1 MSGCN
6 NHDNNVVGKVYTY
19 EKDGMGGDFN
29 IYIYED
35 GTFTYYEG
43 MLSSYIGIGTWT
55 VKGSR
60 ITLTDDDEMGFAYV
74 NHFEIVGDNLSFIE
88 KDSDNFLYVKVKDG
102 EVFKGISFY
111 SEEPQITTTIME
123 K

>member
-1 MSGCN
+1 
-6 NHDNNVVGKVYTY
+6 
-19 EKDGMGGDFN
+19 
-29 IYIYED
+29 
-35 GTFTYYEG
+35 
-43 MLSSYIGIGTWT
+43 
-55 VKGSR
+55 
-60 ITLTDDDEMGFAYV
+60 MGFAYV

-111 SEEPQITTTIME
+111 SEEPQITTIIME